1 MKELSII
8 KEVFVREKGDLILSD
23 GGSETKRP
31 VLREQL
37 PLEVLHN
44 WIHHSIYF
52 ASCLLV
58 VPIPK
63 EKQKILFHK

>member
-44 WIHHSIYF
+44 
-52 ASCLLV
+52 
-58 VPIPK
+58 
-63 EKQKILFHK
+63 